1 MLADRYFEAMGK
13 VLEKSRRVNRET
25 LQAVG
30 EVIADCVAKGGQVFI
45 YDSGHLVTKEFLYRA
60 GGPLYIKEF
69 AYSFDVHHHPQ
80 PRRRDSAPAIAP
92 GERDILRTAFAHS
105 DVREGDVFIVG
116 SVSGNSVGVV
126 DMALTAKEAGCT
138 LVCIT
143 SLEASPRLAAKHPC
157 GKRLCEL
164 GDYVLD
170 NCAPYG
176 DAMLEV
182 EGVEQKCFPAS
193 GIGAAYTLWGLVA
206 CATESLL
213 SRGVSP
219 TMLRS
224 ANLPDGLEY
233 LETQHKRY
241 QELGY

>member
-1 MLADRYFEAMGK
+1 MLVDRYFEAIDK

-25 LQAVG
+25 MEKLG
-30 EVIADCVAKGGQVFI
+30 EVIADCVSRGGQMFI
-45 YDSGHLVTKEFLYRA
+45 YDSGHLVNQELLYRA
-60 GGPLYIKEF
+60 GGALYLKKFE
-69 AYSFDVHHHPQ
+69 YSFSVKTEPQ
-80 PRRRDSAPAIAP
+80 PRKRDSEP
-92 GERDILRTAFAHS
+92 GIPLTERDILKVAFAHS
-105 DVREGDVFIVG
+105 DVRPGDVFIVG

-126 DMALTAKEAGCT
+126 DMALTAKDAGCT

-143 SLEASPRLAAKHPC
+143 SLEASPRLEAKHPC

-176 DAMLEV
+176 DAMLQV

-193 GIGAAYTLWGLVA
+193 GLGAAYTLWATMA
-206 CATESLL
+206 CATESLVK
-213 SRGVSP
+213 RGISP

-224 ANLPDGLEY
+224 ANLPDGMDY
-233 LETQHKRY
+233 LQTQHKRY

>member
-1 MLADRYFEAMGK
+1 MLVDRYYEAIDK
-13 VLEKSRRVNRET
+13 VFEKSRRVNRET
-25 LQAVG
+25 LEKVG
-30 EVIADCVAKGGQVFI
+30 EVIADCVSRGGQMFI
-45 YDSGHLVTKEFLYRA
+45 FDSGHLVNQELLYRA
-60 GGPLYIKEF
+60 GGPLYLKKFE
-69 AYSFDVHHHPQ
+69 YSFSVKTDPQ
-80 PRRRDSAPAIAP
+80 PRHRDSAPGIAV
-92 GERDILRTAFAHS
+92 GERDVLRAAFAHS
-105 DVREGDVFIVG
+105 DVRPGDVFIVG
-116 SVSGNSVGVV
+116 SVSGNSVSVV

-143 SLEASPRLAAKHPC
+143 SLEASPRLEPKHPC
-157 GKRLCEL
+157 GKRLFEL

-193 GIGAAYTLWGLVA
+193 GLGAAYTLWSMMA
-206 CATESLL
+206 CATESLTK
-213 SRGVSP
+213 RGLSP

-224 ANLPDGLEY
+224 ANLPDGMAY